1 LVEVGLVAPDLVP
14 EDQADRAQDLV
25 IVAGRPQA
33 IGPMA
38 TVRLTAI
45 VADLVVIQTIRRLQT
60 TIVANT
66 ERGLVGFCRRAMLR
80 CFEHD
85 LPGWPIETFRQ
96 FWE

>member
-1 LVEVGLVAPDLVP
+1 MAPDLVP

-45 VADLVVIQTIRRLQT
+45 VADLVVIQTTRRLQT
-60 TIVANT
+60 TIVTNP
-66 ERGLVGFCRRAMLR
+66 ER
-80 CFEHD
+80 
-85 LPGWPIETFRQ
+85 
-96 FWE
+96 